1 MSTKANMINLVHVI
15 ALSVAMLFMAL
26 STSHAAE
33 AKESPKLKVSE
44 CPMAVQKT
52 LTAEAKGAKI
62 KAVETDTPQD
72 DLEFTA
78 KVIIKKHQYAITVGQ
93 DGKLIQ
99 KALENEEEKEI
110 NFSECPKAVQ
120 RALQDEADGTE
131 IETAQKAKQNG
142 VVWYTANVEIGGDP
156 YWITV
161 AENGVL
167 IQKTLDEDDRDEDMP
182 VTLPAMLP
190 SSHEGRMA

>member
-33 AKESPKLKVSE
+33 TKASPKLKLSE
-44 CPMAVQKT
+44 CPVAVQKT

-62 KAVETDTPQD
+62 TAVETDTPYD
-72 DLEFTA
+72 ELEYTA
-78 KVIIKKHQYAITVGQ
+78 KVIIKKHHYALTVAQ

-110 NFSECPKAVQ
+110 DFAKCPKAVQ
-120 RALQDEADGTE
+120 RAFEDEADGTE
-131 IETAQKAKQNG
+131 IETVEKATQNG
-142 VVWYTANVEIGGDP
+142 VVWYTASMEIGGDQ

-161 AENGVL
+161 AANGVL
-167 IQKTLDEDDRDEDMP
+167 IAKTLDEDDSEEETP
-182 VTLPAMLP
+182 VTLPAMLQ
-190 SSHEGRMA
+190 SSHEGRLA